1 LVTQPQ
7 IYIFAILGT
16 LLILLIWGRLRFD
29 VVAFTALLLG
39 VLAGVVPPARAF
51 AGFGHPATITV
62 AAVLVLSRVLSQ
74 SGAVDPAARA
84 LRPLEIWRTA
94 HIAGLAG
101 LGAVLSAFM
110 NNVGTLG
117 LLMPVALQSA
127 RRLKRPAGL
136 LLMPLSFGTILGGL
150 ITMIG
155 TPPNIIIATFRT
167 QVAGEPFTMFDF
179 APVGLVTAVAGI
191 GFVALVGWRCMAPR
205 MASRAIF
212 SISRAIRPSCW
223 CRKTVRKSA
232 RLWPSWTMQPASW
245 TSSSSIS
252 SAARSAFPVRSWI
265 RS

>member
-191 GFVALVGWRCMAPR
+191 GFVALVGWRAWPQGWRVGRSFRYRGLYDRAAGAERQSANRQDFGRAGRCSRRAGLRHRRSHPR
-205 MASRAIF
+205 QEALSRY
-212 SISRAIRPSCW
+212 
-223 CRKTVRKSA
+223 A
-232 RLWPSWTMQPASW
+232 RG
-245 TSSSSIS
+245 
-252 SAARSAFPVRSWI
+252 
-265 RS
+265 